1 MALNTDEATLR
12 KSAKSSNLKT
22 FYKSLNRTR
31 ISTLKNNWV
40 QNKYS
45 WLPTTRLI
53 AVKSIFIEKVIILCW
68 ITWLLNHNFLFLGNH
83 RQEVRATGWD
93 KMYGLEWNIH
103 VVTGAFKN
111 IHCNGWSEE
120 GAKKKHDVILVMNF
134 KW

>member
-22 FYKSLNRTR
+22 FYTSLNRTR

-53 AVKSIFIEKVIILCW
+53 AVKSIFIEKVIILC
-68 ITWLLNHNFLFLGNH
+68 
-83 RQEVRATGWD
+83 
-93 KMYGLEWNIH
+93 
-103 VVTGAFKN
+103 
-111 IHCNGWSEE
+111 
-120 GAKKKHDVILVMNF
+120 
-134 KW
+134 